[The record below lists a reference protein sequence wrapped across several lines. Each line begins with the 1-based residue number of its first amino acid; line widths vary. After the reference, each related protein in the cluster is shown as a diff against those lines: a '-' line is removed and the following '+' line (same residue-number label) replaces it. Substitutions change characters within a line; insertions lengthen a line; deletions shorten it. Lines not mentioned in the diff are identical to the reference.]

1 MSRQNAQARGTRPST
16 FSRGGIAGWAAL
28 GLVLGG
34 CSTEL
39 LGPDGN
45 PVPTDGAGAQPGT
58 GSAPGSGGG
67 TSTGGDSVAG
77 CANPDV
83 GPTVLRRLSA
93 LEYRLTVQDLLAL
106 DEPPEAKSIPLDN
119 ERLGFRTFA
128 EYQTMSADNLRGYLD
143 QAGAL
148 ARDLLLDET
157 RKAAVFGCAPS
168 APTCLDEFVARFGKL
183 AYRRPLEA
191 AEQSALTSAAQ
202 AAGLDAEDQFAF
214 VIEALLSSSNFLY
227 RVEVGDTPD
236 GLSSLDSF
244 ELASKLSF
252 ALWGR
257 GPNEQLMDSAAA
269 GQLDTPEGLATIAE
283 GMLADA
289 RTQFFFE
296 QFFRQWLGYQTLKP
310 PTPAEE
316 AVFVAMQEET
326 DRLVEEF
333 AWGTGRFLDVLT
345 ANHSYVSPAL
355 ADYYG
360 LDAPDADGRLEF
372 DSEHPRADSGLLTHA
387 ALLSA
392 KTDGDLI
399 AMRGTWVLETF
410 LCEEMHIP
418 ADLADTIGE
427 LLVGLDRVGI
437 VSARNTRS
445 ECLGCHSV
453 IDPIGIGFGSFDR
466 TGVFDPEEDPSIFGI
481 DAALPLAP
489 KPNQFQTVGEL
500 SAQLSRMPEVAECLG
515 ERAFLYMHGR
525 EPAAIDQCAGDR
537 INQAFASGGENLPGL
552 LEALVEDPT
561 FRLRRAPE
569 VEP

>member
-1 MSRQNAQARGTRPST
+1 MSRQNAQTRGTRPST

-310 PTPAEE
+310 PTPGQE
-316 AVFVAMQEET
+316 AVFVAM
-326 DRLVEEF
+326 
-333 AWGTGRFLDVLT
+333 
-345 ANHSYVSPAL
+345 
-355 ADYYG
+355 
-360 LDAPDADGRLEF
+360 
-372 DSEHPRADSGLLTHA
+372 
-387 ALLSA
+387 
-392 KTDGDLI
+392 
-399 AMRGTWVLETF
+399 
-410 LCEEMHIP
+410 
-418 ADLADTIGE
+418 
-427 LLVGLDRVGI
+427 
-437 VSARNTRS
+437 
-445 ECLGCHSV
+445 
-453 IDPIGIGFGSFDR
+453 
-466 TGVFDPEEDPSIFGI
+466 
-481 DAALPLAP
+481 
-489 KPNQFQTVGEL
+489 
-500 SAQLSRMPEVAECLG
+500 
-515 ERAFLYMHGR
+515 
-525 EPAAIDQCAGDR
+525 
-537 INQAFASGGENLPGL
+537 
-552 LEALVEDPT
+552 
-561 FRLRRAPE
+561 
-569 VEP
+569 